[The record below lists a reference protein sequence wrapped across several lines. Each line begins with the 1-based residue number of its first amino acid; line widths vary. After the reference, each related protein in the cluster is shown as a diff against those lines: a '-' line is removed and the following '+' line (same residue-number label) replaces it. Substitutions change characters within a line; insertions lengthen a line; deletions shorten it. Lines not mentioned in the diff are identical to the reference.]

1 MLRVAPFE
9 TQNVM
14 FVCLLENKQA
24 HMKRVQK
31 PRIPYQL
38 QKTKERNVMQYTC
51 TIAKINEPVY
61 DFAPTEKYNVSPKL
75 EK

>member
-1 MLRVAPFE
+1 
-9 TQNVM
+9 
-14 FVCLLENKQA
+14 
-24 HMKRVQK
+24 
-31 PRIPYQL
+31 
-38 QKTKERNVMQYTC
+38 MQYTC